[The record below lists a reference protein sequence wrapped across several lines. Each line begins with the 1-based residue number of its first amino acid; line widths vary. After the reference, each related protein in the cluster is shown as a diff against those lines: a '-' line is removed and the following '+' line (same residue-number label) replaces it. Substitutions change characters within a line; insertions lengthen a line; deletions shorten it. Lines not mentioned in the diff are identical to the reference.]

1 MRPDIKE
8 SLTERAQIHGDS
20 VGLSEIVMNS
30 FSLQFNETL
39 QLSATDMAFA
49 VSSLL
54 EDPTS
59 AHREEEQDNENMDPN
74 AASA

>member
-8 SLTERAQIHGDS
+8 ALTERAQIHGDS

-30 FSLQFNETL
+30 FSLQFNETM

-49 VSSLL
+49 ISSLL

-59 AHREEEQDNENMDPN
+59 AGQSNVQ
-74 AASA
+74 